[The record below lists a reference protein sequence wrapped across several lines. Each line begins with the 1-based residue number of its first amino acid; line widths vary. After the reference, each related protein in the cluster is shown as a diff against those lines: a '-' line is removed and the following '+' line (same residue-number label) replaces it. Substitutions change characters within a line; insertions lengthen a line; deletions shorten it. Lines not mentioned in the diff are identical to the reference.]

1 MDPFTEIL
9 TPDKKPSSLSWII
22 FGKPKT
28 GKTTLAC
35 QWPDPLLVDI
45 EGGTAFVAVPQFP
58 LKRLVS
64 EGGNCLVILRSLYT
78 SLQKNPGKFKTV
90 IFDTADELFK
100 MIASPYKKDGIIPLK
115 AYQQIYEGFTG
126 IIESFKALG
135 IDVVLTA
142 HEKQIIDEDSGA
154 ITETTVALSGKLA
167 ADTGG
172 RVDEII
178 YLTIKQV
185 PIEGTD
191 PNEKQ
196 MRQARYAVCQPTA
209 HARLGLIMAGDR
221 SGVLP
226 AHIVDPTYEKLSIA
240 KGSTPRGLGLFDG
253 LGDLVPETTDDE
265 AANAVEQDLFSDGK
279 E

>member
-1 MDPFTEIL
+1 MDPLTQIV
-9 TPDKKPSSLSWII
+9 TPDKKPTALSWII
-22 FGKPKT
+22 FGKPKV

-35 QWPDPLLVDI
+35 QWPSPLLVDI

-58 LKRLVS
+58 LKRLVA
-64 EGGNCLVILRSLYT
+64 EGGRCLDILRGLY
-78 SLQKNPGKFKTV
+78 SALAKNPGKYQTV

-100 MIASPYKKDGIIPLK
+100 MIAAPYKKDGIIPLK
-115 AYQQIYEGFTG
+115 AYQQIYESFTAT
-126 IIESFKALG
+126 IESFKALG

-178 YLTIKQV
+178 YLTVKQV
-185 PIEGTD
+185 PVDNGTE
-191 PNEKQ
+191 EKE
-196 MRQARYAVCQPTA
+196 MRQARYAVCHPTA
-209 HARLGLIMAGDR
+209 HPKLGLIMAGDR

-226 AHIVDPTYEKLSIA
+226 KHIVDPTYTDLAAA
-240 KGSTPRGLGLFDG
+240 KEATPRGLFDG
-253 LGDLVPETTDDE
+253 MGDATEEQGASAIEET
-265 AANAVEQDLFSDGK
+265 LFGEDA
-279 E
+279 